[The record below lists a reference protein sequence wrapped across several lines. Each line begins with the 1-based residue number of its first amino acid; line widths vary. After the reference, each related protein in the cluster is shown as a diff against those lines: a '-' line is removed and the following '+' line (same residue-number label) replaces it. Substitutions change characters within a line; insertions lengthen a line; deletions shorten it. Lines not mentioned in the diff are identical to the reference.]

1 MIIEPATL
9 DDAQRIL
16 TLQHL
21 AYQSEAAIYDDFN
34 LPPLLETLEDLT
46 ARFGDRRFLKAVDGD
61 RLVGSV
67 RAFQEGET
75 CFMERLIVHPDHRR
89 RGIGTD
95 LLNRI
100 ETLFPTARRFELFTG
115 HQSEGN
121 IRLYE
126 RLGYRAFCQKQANEK
141 VTLVYMEKTMPHLT
155 IRLDRLELIAA
166 TEALLQAEEDVLQL
180 AQRLQAEIPHNWPTP
195 LYDSDARQFFLG
207 VVSENSKAVG
217 WTAWYIL
224 LIDQVGKKTLI
235 GAVGAC
241 GLPDDEG
248 KIVIGYSL
256 LDQFQG
262 KGYATEALRGFLEF
276 AQGHSSLQKV
286 VADTYPHLRAS
297 IRVLEKNGFVRCGAG
312 AEEGTIRFVLAV
324 R

>member
-1 MIIEPATL
+1 MIIGPATL
-9 DDAQRIL
+9 DDSRSIL

-21 AYQSEAAIYDDFN
+21 AYRSEAAIYDDYT
-34 LPPLLETLEDLT
+34 LPPLLETLEDLI
-46 ARFGDRRFLKAVDGD
+46 ARFQNRRFLKAIDGD

-67 RAFQEGET
+67 RAIQEGET
-75 CFMERLIVHPDHRR
+75 CFVERLIVHPDYRR

-100 ETLFPTARRFELFTG
+100 ETLFPTAGRFELFTG
-115 HQSEGN
+115 HKSEGN

-126 RLGYRAFCQKQANEK
+126 RLGYRAFRQNRANEK
-141 VTLVYMEKTMPHLT
+141 VTLVYMEKTMPQLT

-166 TEALLQAEEDVLQL
+166 TEALLQAEEDVPQF
-180 AQRLQAEIPHNWPTP
+180 AQHLQAEVPRNWPTP
-195 LYDSDARQFFLG
+195 LYDSDARQHFLR
-207 VVSENSKAVG
+207 VVKENSEAVG

-224 LIDQVGKKTLI
+224 LIDQLGKKTLI

-241 GLPDDEG
+241 GQPDDEG
-248 KIVIGYSL
+248 QIVIGYSL

-276 AQGHSSLQKV
+276 AKRHPSLRKV
-286 VADTYPHLRAS
+286 VADTYPHLMAS
-297 IRVLEKNGFVRCGAG
+297 IRVLEKNGFVRCGSG
-312 AEEGTIRFVLAV
+312 AEEGTMRFELAV
-324 R
+324 P